1 MECQNCRTLLPDRS
15 RFCSNCGT
23 PFSSTAS
30 ASQSPPASGS
40 FVLPVAREEL
50 FRRAIAYVLDL
61 APVLVLATLH
71 FIPFLGWITFGALT
85 SAWWLLRDI
94 NGASLGKSI
103 LGSMVLSESGHPCT
117 TNQLILRNVTLAIP
131 GILHMIPLLGILI
144 GPIAALIIWPIE
156 ILVLLITGRRIGDRL
171 AGTDV
176 FRKSA
181 PSPAPYPPY

>member
-1 MECQNCRTLLPDRS
+1 MECQNCRAPLSDRS

-30 ASQSPPASGS
+30 ASQSSPASGS
-40 FVLPVAREEL
+40 SVLPAAKEEL
-50 FRRAIAYVLDL
+50 FRRAIAYLLDL
-61 APVLVLATLH
+61 APVLVLAMLH

-103 LGSMVLSESGHPCT
+103 VGSMVLTKSGHLCT

-131 GILHMIPLLGILI
+131 AILHMIPLFGILI

-156 ILVLLITGRRIGDRL
+156 VLVLLITGRRIGDRL

-176 FRKSA
+176 FRKFA
-181 PSPAPYPPY
+181 PNPAPYSPL

>member
-1 MECQNCRTLLPDRS
+1 MECQNCRTPLPDSS

-30 ASQSPPASGS
+30 ASQSPWASGA
-40 FVLPVAREEL
+40 FVLPAAKEEL
-50 FRRAIAYVLDL
+50 FRRAVAYLLDL
-61 APVLVLATLH
+61 APVIVLATLH

-103 LGSMVLSESGHPCT
+103 VGSTVLTEGGHLCT

-131 GILHMIPLLGILI
+131 AILHMIPLFGILI
-144 GPIAALIIWPIE
+144 GPIAALIIWPVE
-156 ILVLLITGRRIGDRL
+156 ILLLLVTGRRIGDRL

-176 FRKSA
+176 FRKPV
-181 PSPAPYPPY
+181 PSPAPYTPS